1 MGFKLLSLGSRWF
14 IRIFF
19 FEIDPPPQKKT
30 RKSRKNCRANLSL
43 KKVMVQ
49 PIFTWL
55 QPFGPVK
62 ITPKTPAPNR
72 PIVRPLRIWNSE
84 LPSYLREIFWT
95 KIHPRWPTRK
105 SRGNLKWKNKKIQ
118 QPGPSSFE
126 MPEKMCQFTM
136 TLAGFSLSNPTGRC
150 WSSKL
155 HLSSMAFI
163 ASGTFQTKE
172 KNRKRVI
179 NIIWDAPAIV
189 FTTQIISI
197 LDWVITILTPTPTTG
212 ILRGEILTCQN
223 SSHLKN
229 IHMWTCF
236 FPEE

>member
-1 MGFKLLSLGSRWF
+1 MIYQDLFLWNGC
-14 IRIFF
+14 
-19 FEIDPPPQKKT
+19 PPPKKK
-30 RKSRKNCRANLSL
+30 RENQGNFAEPGANLSL

-49 PIFTWL
+49 TNFHMTPTFL
-55 QPFGPVK
+55 GPWFSHS
-62 ITPKTPAPNR
+62 KTPDGQLENPGE
-72 PIVRPLRIWNSE
+72 IWSE
-84 LPSYLREIFWT
+84 KQKDTTTWTFQFWNAWT
-95 KIHPRWPTRK
+95 KCF
-105 SRGNLKWKNKKIQ
+105 RGT
-118 QPGPSSFE
+118 G
-126 MPEKMCQFTM
+126 CQFTM

-197 LDWVITILTPTPTTG
+197 LDWVITILTPTSTTG
-212 ILRGEILTCQN
+212 ILRGEILTCQKFVP
-223 SSHLKN
+223 SEKYSHVD
-229 IHMWTCF
+229 MF
-236 FPEE
+236 FPGGVKLTKEYKRPLKPPFIYI